1 MKKLLAVALVL
12 TSFSGFSYTSP
23 EDAFEDSDFVDVVYA
38 PFVSDEAIYL
48 TKGYESLRGTDEYI
62 EVIMMVNSKLADEC
76 GAIAEPSNFAMSHL
90 IAIMADAQKNGNHD
104 VVKIGLDK
112 VTCAI
117 FNQDRLNQELDAK
130 KGLQTPKQEVGHQ

>member
-1 MKKLLAVALVL
+1 M
-12 TSFSGFSYTSP
+12 
-23 EDAFEDSDFVDVVYA
+23 
-38 PFVSDEAIYL
+38 
-48 TKGYESLRGTDEYI
+48 RGTDEYI

-76 GAIAEPSNFAMSHL
+76 GAVAEPSNFAMSHL

-104 VVKIGLDK
+104 VVKVGLDK